1 MKKNLK
7 HLLALCLTLAL
18 VFSLSACGQKADET
32 PNDAQDDQQTEQEKF
47 TPANYSIAALKGPTA
62 MGLVK
67 LMKDSESG
75 ETTGNEYTFTLAG
88 SADEV
93 TPALLKGEL
102 DMACVPANLAAVLYN
117 KTEGEIEVLAVNTLG
132 VLYIVENGES
142 VHSMADLKGKTIVAA
157 GKGSTPEYAL
167 RYLLTENGIDP
178 DNDVTI
184 DWKSEH
190 SECVAALAS
199 GQASVALLPQ
209 PFVTVAQSK
218 IEGLR
223 MALDLNAEWDALDN
237 GSALITG
244 VIVARRAVVEENPAA
259 VNEFLK
265 EYAASVDYV
274 NANTADAAALI
285 GEYSI
290 VDAAVAEKA
299 LPYCNIVCL
308 TGADL
313 LEALPGYLEVLYNAS
328 PAAVGGEMPG
338 AVPPPY
344 FKERRDDHA
353 RKKAERA
360 SLGSR
365 FLADRL
371 AACRDGTA
379 RGIPARRAAAPLSRI
394 LARAAHFA
402 GGHGGVLVRHRHVE
416 HAHSGRLFAFLRAGS
431 CAGGAFRAVFA
442 RRRAACAA
450 RGGGQD
456 RAGGV
461 VHHSGAYLAL
471 QPNAAA
477 VHRGADG
484 LPARVLK
491 CA

>member
-18 VFSLSACGQKADET
+18 VFSLAACGQKADE
-32 PNDAQDDQQTEQEKF
+32 PDAQDDQQTEQEEF
-47 TPANYSIAALKGPTA
+47 TPASYSIAALKGPTA

-93 TPALLKGEL
+93 TPALIKGEL

-117 KTEGEIEVLAVNTLG
+117 KTEGAVEVLAVNTLG

-142 VHSMADLKGKTIVAA
+142 VQSIADLKGQTIVAA

-167 RYLLTENGIDP
+167 RYLLSENGIDP

-199 GQASVALLPQ
+199 GQATIALLPQ

-223 MALDLNAEWDALDN
+223 MALDLTKEWDALDN
-237 GSALITG
+237 GSSLITG
-244 VIVARRAVVEENPAA
+244 VIVARREVVEENPAA

-285 GEYSI
+285 GEYGI

-308 TGADL
+308 TGEEMQTKL
-313 LEALPGYLEVLYNAS
+313 SGYLQVLADANADS
-328 PAAVGGEMPG
+328 VGGAMP
-338 AVPPPY
+338 
-344 FKERRDDHA
+344 E
-353 RKKAERA
+353 
-360 SLGSR
+360 
-365 FLADRL
+365 ADFYYV
-371 AACRDGTA
+371 G
-379 RGIPARRAAAPLSRI
+379 
-394 LARAAHFA
+394 
-402 GGHGGVLVRHRHVE
+402 
-416 HAHSGRLFAFLRAGS
+416 
-431 CAGGAFRAVFA
+431 
-442 RRRAACAA
+442 
-450 RGGGQD
+450 
-456 RAGGV
+456 
-461 VHHSGAYLAL
+461 
-471 QPNAAA
+471 
-477 VHRGADG
+477 
-484 LPARVLK
+484 
-491 CA
+491 

>member
-1 MKKNLK
+1 MKKNWNRIF
-7 HLLALCLTLAL
+7 ALCLTLAL
-18 VFSLSACGQKADET
+18 VFSLAACGQKADE
-32 PNDAQDDQQTEQEKF
+32 PDAQDEQQTEQEEF
-47 TPANYSIAALKGPTA
+47 TPASYSIAALKGPTA

-259 VNEFLK
+259 VEAFLK
-265 EYAASVDYV
+265 DYAASVDWV

-328 PAAVGGEMPG
+328 PAAVGGKM
-338 AVPPPY
+338 ADNSFY
-344 FKERRDDHA
+344 FA
-353 RKKAERA
+353 
-360 SLGSR
+360 
-365 FLADRL
+365 
-371 AACRDGTA
+371 
-379 RGIPARRAAAPLSRI
+379 
-394 LARAAHFA
+394 
-402 GGHGGVLVRHRHVE
+402 
-416 HAHSGRLFAFLRAGS
+416 
-431 CAGGAFRAVFA
+431 
-442 RRRAACAA
+442 
-450 RGGGQD
+450 
-456 RAGGV
+456 
-461 VHHSGAYLAL
+461 
-471 QPNAAA
+471 
-477 VHRGADG
+477 
-484 LPARVLK
+484 
-491 CA
+491 

>member
-7 HLLALCLTLAL
+7 HLLALCLTIAL
-18 VFSLSACGQKADET
+18 VFSLAACGQKADEMQ
-32 PNDAQDDQQTEQEKF
+32 NDQQTEQEEF
-47 TPANYSIAALKGPTA
+47 TPASYSIAALKGPTA

-75 ETTGNEYTFTLAG
+75 ETTGNGYTFTLAG

-142 VHSMADLKGKTIVAA
+142 VQSIADLKGQTIVAA

-223 MALDLNAEWDALDN
+223 MALDLTKEWDALDN
-237 GSALITG
+237 GSGLITG

-259 VNEFLK
+259 VEAFLK
-265 EYAASVDYV
+265 DYAASVDWV

-285 GEYSI
+285 GEYGI

-328 PAAVGGEMPG
+328 PAAVGGEMPDNSF
-338 AVPPPY
+338 Y
-344 FKERRDDHA
+344 FA
-353 RKKAERA
+353 
-360 SLGSR
+360 
-365 FLADRL
+365 
-371 AACRDGTA
+371 
-379 RGIPARRAAAPLSRI
+379 
-394 LARAAHFA
+394 
-402 GGHGGVLVRHRHVE
+402 
-416 HAHSGRLFAFLRAGS
+416 
-431 CAGGAFRAVFA
+431 
-442 RRRAACAA
+442 
-450 RGGGQD
+450 
-456 RAGGV
+456 
-461 VHHSGAYLAL
+461 
-471 QPNAAA
+471 
-477 VHRGADG
+477 
-484 LPARVLK
+484 
-491 CA
+491 